1 MWSGRRSAGVAALI
15 LVLALLALASVGL
28 TFSAFSAT
36 TTNAGNSF
44 TAAPDFVPC
53 TATTTVVAKTAGY
66 TPGYVKQGGTYY
78 VYANVSD
85 TGNPAS
91 GVATVT
97 ANMSS
102 IDSAG
107 ATNVALASGSFSVG
121 GVSYGYRSASRT
133 IKNPLAAGTYTYAI
147 TCVDNASNSGT
158 QSGFSVVVDNTV
170 PTGADVQAVNA
181 SGGTVG
187 RAELGDTITFTFSEP
202 MDPNSIL
209 AGWSGASTNVVVR
222 LNDGGGGNDTIQ
234 IWNSSN
240 GSQLPLGQVNLGRTD
255 YTSSNRTFGASG
267 TPSAMIQS
275 GASITVTLG
284 TASGAVTTAAG
295 TGTMVW
301 TPSNTATD
309 RAGNSCSTANATESG
324 SADKEF

>member
-36 TTNAGNSF
+36 TTNGGNSF
-44 TAAPDFVPC
+44 AAASDFVAC
-53 TATTTVVAKTAGY
+53 AATTTVVAKTAGY

-107 ATNVALASGSFSVG
+107 ATNVAFASGSFSVG

-133 IKNPLAAGTYTYAI
+133 IKNPLAAGTYTYSI
-147 TCVDNASNSGT
+147 TCTDNASNSAT
-158 QSGFSVVVDNTV
+158 QSGFSVVVDNTP
-170 PTGADVQAVNA
+170 PTGSDIQAANHA
-181 SGGTVG
+181 GGVAG
-187 RAELGDTITFTFSEP
+187 KAETGDTATFSFSEP
-202 MDPNSIL
+202 MDPDSIYS
-209 AGWSGASTNVVVR
+209 GWNGTSTTVTVR
-222 LNDGGGGNDTIQ
+222 F
-234 IWNSSN
+234 SN
-240 GSQLPLGQVNLGRTD
+240 GSSNNPDSFTVWNAANTIQLNLGTV
-255 YTSSNRTFGASG
+255 SMGAKDIVSANVNFTNSTMVLSG
-267 TPSAMIQS
+267 NA
-275 GASITVTLG
+275 ITITLG
-284 TASGAVTTAAG
+284 TPNTG
-295 TGTMVW
+295 TGGPEASPSTMSW
-301 TPSNTATD
+301 TPSVGGTD
-309 RAGNSCSTANATESG
+309 RAGNPCSTAAVTESG
-324 SADKEF
+324 ALDLDF